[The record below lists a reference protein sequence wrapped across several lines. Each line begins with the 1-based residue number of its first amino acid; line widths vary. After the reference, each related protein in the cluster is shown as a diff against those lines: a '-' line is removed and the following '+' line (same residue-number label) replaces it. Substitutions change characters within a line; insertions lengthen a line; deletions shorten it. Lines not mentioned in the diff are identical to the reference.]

1 MLVSLIA
8 FLWSAAEYLRK
19 KSPAVR
25 IGKNRIAITGL
36 GIISCLGLDRNTVQQ
51 SLQDQRCGIKLLESR

>member
-1 MLVSLIA
+1 M
-8 FLWSAAEYLRK
+8 
-19 KSPAVR
+19 R

-51 SLQDQRCGIKLLESR
+51 SLQDQGCGIKLLKSRKNLGFQSGLSGVI